1 MKSIKILLVAVLI
14 AFSNTVSANE
24 TTPGDDRV
32 KVSVISKQIQKLL
45 ENPNFP
51 VEQNFMVKIK
61 LTVNN
66 ENEIVVLSVDTRG
79 DKETI
84 GAFVKSRLNY
94 KKLVGN
100 TAKKVYIVP
109 VKMISL

>member
-24 TTPGDDRV
+24 KTPGDDKV
-32 KVSVISKQIQKLL
+32 KVSVLSKEIQKLL
-45 ENPNFP
+45 ANPNFP
-51 VEQNFMVKIK
+51 VEQNFFVKVK

-66 ENEIVVLSVDTRG
+66 NNEIVVLSVDTEG
-79 DKETI
+79 DIETI
-84 GAFVKSRLNY
+84 STFIKSRLNY
-94 KKLVGN
+94 KKLISK
-100 TAKKVYIVP
+100 TKKKVYIVP

>member
-45 ENPNFP
+45 ENPRN
-51 VEQNFMVKIK
+51 
-61 LTVNN
+61 
-66 ENEIVVLSVDTRG
+66 S
-79 DKETI
+79 
-84 GAFVKSRLNY
+84 Y
-94 KKLVGN
+94 KFL
-100 TAKKVYIVP
+100 
-109 VKMISL
+109 

>member
-1 MKSIKILLVAVLI
+1 MKSIKILLVAVFI

-24 TTPGDDRV
+24 NIPGDD
-32 KVSVISKQIQKLL
+32 KSTISVITKQIQKLL

-51 VEQNFMVKIK
+51 VKHNFFVKVK

-66 ENEIVVLSVDTRG
+66 NNEIVVLSVDTKE
-79 DKETI
+79 DKKTI
-84 GAFVKSRLNY
+84 GAFIKSRLNY
-94 KKLVGN
+94 KKLTGN

-109 VKMISL
+109 VKMVSL